1 MVERRVLL
9 IILFLLLAAA
19 NILGQSYKPAIEYQ
33 SLLNIR
39 YYEAQGGFLIE
50 DLQLVFPPANIA
62 NAKFVIADQA
72 GGVVETLPLRY
83 EGMKFPAF
91 GRFRPES
98 GNPGIVR
105 VGKSGSFVMSVIL
118 DGQTLTSMPFSL
130 KEQNSSDPFKP
141 GKWFVRDGPFGEL
154 AYFSIVPDDPNGEL
168 QFNWWMSL
176 REIPGGPTR
185 PQVTI
190 HLLANG
196 KEIAANRNAIVVS
209 ATDWQFFNHQKLI
222 VPSLPRNRALTL
234 ADVNKTS
241 GELALVVKANG
252 QPIKT
257 YKTTVGGGQLQ
268 RLPRNALNF
277 EPHRQ
282 FISPRFI
289 DVSEGS
295 GSDYK
300 MFDMYW
306 LKKD

>member
-1 MVERRVLL
+1 MVERRVLM
-9 IILFLLLAAA
+9 IILFLLLNAAGV
-19 NILGQSYKPAIEYQ
+19 LGQSYKPAIEYQ

-50 DLQLVFPPANIA
+50 DLQLVFPPANIG
-62 NAKFVIADQA
+62 NARFVIADQA

-209 ATDWQFFNHQKLI
+209 ATDWQFFNHQDLI

-234 ADVNKTS
+234 ADVKKTG

-257 YKTTVGGGQLQ
+257 YKTTVSGGQLQ

-277 EPHRQ
+277 EPHAQ

-295 GSDYK
+295 SSDYK